1 MSQLRCYKENL
12 SMPRIIDVVEAPDQ
26 GPNDL
31 VARVP
36 EIGSGD
42 FRLGSQVIVRESQ
55 RAIFYRDGKSL
66 DTFGPGRHTI
76 TTMNLPILSGLM
88 QMFTGG
94 NDVFTAE
101 VYFVNMREFTDMKWG
116 TPQPISLRDAD
127 LGVVR
132 LRAFGQYTMQV
143 ADPKLFVDKIVG
155 TQGAYT
161 TAQVEEYLRAA
172 ILNRLTDVLGE
183 NMTSILDLPKLF
195 DEISA
200 GMKAKAQDDFAA
212 VGINLRQFMLVSI
225 SPTDETAKAMDERA
239 AMGAIGNLDA
249 YMKFKAAR
257 AMGDAAQ
264 QPGGGS
270 AEGLGLGAGIGLGSA
285 MAGMVSQAM
294 GATQQAG
301 QQAPQ
306 PGATAA
312 GSSVMTLEEA
322 AAYLKVTPADV
333 QAMIDSGDLKARK
346 IGAQVRI
353 SKEAIDT
360 FLAG

>member
-1 MSQLRCYKENL
+1 
-12 SMPRIIDVVEAPDQ
+12 MPRIIDVVEAPDQ
-26 GPNDL
+26 GPNEL

-66 DTFGPGRHTI
+66 DMFEPGRHTI
-76 TTMNLPILSGLM
+76 TTANLPLLSGLM
-88 QMFTGG
+88 SFFTGG
-94 NDVFTAE
+94 NNVFTAE
-101 VYFVNMREFTDMKWG
+101 VYFVNMREFTDLKWG

-127 LGVVR
+127 LGLVR

-161 TAQVEEYLRAA
+161 TPQIEEYLRGAV
-172 ILNRLTDVLGE
+172 LSRLTDVLGE

-200 GMKAKAQDDFAA
+200 GMKAKVQDDFLAM
-212 VGINLRQFMLVSI
+212 GIALKQFMIVSI

-239 AMGAIGNLDA
+239 AMGAIGNMDA
-249 YMKFKAAR
+249 YMKFKTAR
-257 AMGDAAQ
+257 AIGDAAQ

-270 AEGLGLGAGIGLGSA
+270 GEGLGLGAGIGLGTA
-285 MAGMVSQAM
+285 MAGAVSQAM
-294 GATQQAG
+294 ASGQQAA

-306 PGATAA
+306 QAATAGAAVA
-312 GSSVMTLEEA
+312 GVMTLEEA
-322 AAYLKVTPADV
+322 AAYLRVTPADV

-346 IGAQVRI
+346 IGTQVRI
-353 SKEAIDT
+353 SKEAIDAY
-360 FLAG
+360 LRG